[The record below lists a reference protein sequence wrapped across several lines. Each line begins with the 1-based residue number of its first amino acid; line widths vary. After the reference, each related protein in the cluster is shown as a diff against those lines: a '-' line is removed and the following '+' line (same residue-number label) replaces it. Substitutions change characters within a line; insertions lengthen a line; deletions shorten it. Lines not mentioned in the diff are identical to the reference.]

1 MIFLQL
7 RSGNSG
13 PAFQGENQ
21 NDTLLWDTTERKFF
35 VGPGGGGG
43 GGVTSWNTRTGPVV
57 PVSGDYDSDQVDNAS
72 TVAGASVS
80 DALEHLQ
87 TEIDALELV
96 PLSNALYVDKDS
108 TAAGTPTGSIAE
120 PFTTI
125 TAAMAAA
132 QPLVDAGKRVVI
144 LLTAS
149 DYSAETPADFDNS
162 PGNLAIVGLNVYD
175 ALDPDQGRSS
185 TVVRPILP
193 TFSFTN
199 RDGALALVGCEL
211 PHNLEYG
218 IAVPFGGPVLIK
230 DTLIIGSGVVCTGA
244 RVEHSVIGTL
254 IAYEGSGSECTLI
267 NVDFVRGGGQV
278 ITSTSDACPLYLE
291 DCTFRAGGP
300 VIEFTSGSPG
310 VVSMDQ
316 VSRFNFDAAGGVLV
330 NCTIEMRGGI
340 VTGHKRA
347 TYFGQINS
355 AAGTGGP
362 VAPGANVRFALNTGE
377 GPLPFVDLGSNAV
390 ITVAIAGNPGA
401 HTMVVQGADVDDGG
415 TINVVMINAGTAP
428 DDWNNIPF
436 YCFYET

>member
-35 VGPGGGGG
+35 VGPGGGV
-43 GGVTSWNTRTGPVV
+43 GGVTSWNGRTGVVV
-57 PVSGDYDSDQVDNAS
+57 PQSGDYDSDEVDNAS

-87 TEIDALELV
+87 SEIDALELV

-108 TAAGTPTGSIAE
+108 VATGSPNGSIGN

-132 QPLVDAGKRVVI
+132 QPIVSAGKRVVI
-144 LLTAS
+144 LLTPS
-149 DYSAETPADFDNS
+149 DYSAEAPADFDNT
-162 PGNLAIVGLNVYD
+162 PGNLAFVGLNVYD

-193 TFSFTN
+193 EFSFTN
-199 RDGALALVGCEL
+199 RDGALAMVGCEE
-211 PHNLEYG
+211 PHNVQYG
-218 IAVPFGGPVLIK
+218 VAVPFGGPLLIK
-230 DTLIIGSGVVCTGA
+230 DTLITGSGLVCTGC

-254 IAYEGSGSECTLI
+254 IAYEGGGQECTLI
-267 NVDFVRGGGQV
+267 NVDFVRGGGQI
-278 ITSTSDACPLYLE
+278 ITSTSENCPLYLE

-310 VVSMDQ
+310 EVSMDQ
-316 VSRFNFDAAGGVLV
+316 ATRFNFDEAGGVLT
-330 NCTIEMRGGI
+330 NCTIVMRGGI
-340 VTGHKRA
+340 TTGHKRA

-377 GPLPFVDLGSNAV
+377 GPTPFVDLGSNAV
-390 ITVAIAGNPGA
+390 ISVAIAGNPGA

-415 TINVVMINAGTAP
+415 TINVTMINAGTAP